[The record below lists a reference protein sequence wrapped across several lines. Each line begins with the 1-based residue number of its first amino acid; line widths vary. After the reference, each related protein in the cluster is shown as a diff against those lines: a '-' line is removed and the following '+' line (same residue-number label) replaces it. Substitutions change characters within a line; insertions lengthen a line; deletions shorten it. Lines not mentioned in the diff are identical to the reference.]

1 MAQIIEMG
9 LAKLNIKYS
18 NSQLNLLNKYIKLL
32 LKWNKVYSLTA
43 ITNPDQMKVLH
54 ILDGAGIVPFM
65 PEIGRVLDV
74 GSGMGVPGVII
85 AILCPGLKV
94 TLIDSNA
101 KKVAFLRQVKIEL
114 NLVNLEIIHKRVEDF
129 QPADNYHIITSR
141 AFADLKLFV
150 DLTRHLLVLGGYYL
164 AMKSQHASIE
174 VTHIEDY
181 CSELINVRIP
191 YLDAPRVLV
200 KMYQL

>member
-1 MAQIIEMG
+1 MG

-18 NSQLNLLNKYIKLL
+18 NSQLNLLNKYINLL

-43 ITNPDQMKVLH
+43 ITNPDQIKVLH

-65 PEIGRVLDV
+65 PETGRVLDV

-85 AILCPGLKV
+85 AILCPGLRV

-114 NLVNLEIIHKRVEDF
+114 NLANLEVINKRVEDF
-129 QPADNYHIITSR
+129 QPIDNYDIITSR
-141 AFADLKLFV
+141 AFADLKLFIG
-150 DLTRHLLVLGGYYL
+150 LTHHLLVSGGYYL
-164 AMKSQHASIE
+164 AMKSQHVNVEI
-174 VTHIEDY
+174 TQIEDY
-181 CSELINVRIP
+181 CSELINVQIP
-191 YLDAPRVLV
+191 YLDVPRVLV
-200 KMYQL
+200 KMYPL